1 MMSRPAFCVE
11 SNSLTAGIQGQAA
24 MLLNRVKVKK
34 SYAKHRH
41 DSDVK
46 HFVVQCR
53 SVWCYGKPVIGLG
66 SFLVFCCDT
75 WSNKFSQLC

>member
-1 MMSRPAFCVE
+1 
-11 SNSLTAGIQGQAA
+11 

-53 SVWCYGKPVIGLG
+53 SVWCYGKPVIGLR
-66 SFLVFCCDT
+66 SFLVFFAVILGQINSVSCVSLESTENYISCDAVHRV
-75 WSNKFSQLC
+75 W

>member
-1 MMSRPAFCVE
+1 MSRPAFCVE
-11 SNSLTAGIQGQAA
+11 SNRLTAGIQGQAA

-46 HFVVQCR
+46 HFVVV
-53 SVWCYGKPVIGLG
+53 SFGLV
-66 SFLVFCCDT
+66 LWQTCNWT
-75 WSNKFSQLC
+75 